1 MSSYLVRCPA
11 RVRMFETTTHGLL
24 ENIITP
30 ISIFWQ
36 CAKPAHMIL
45 QRSSLLNVENMVLTC
60 WCVPVIPQKPE
71 AKQVRCIYCEYE
83 GNRIVHP
90 AVESFFGRNDFEK
103 FYESGTS
110 YTNDKL
116 IEDHEIDVDWVH
128 GVEEDAIYH
137 LCYPDPDDIDDEELS
152 IC

>member
-1 MSSYLVRCPA
+1 MKYVLMCFFVC
-11 RVRMFETTTHGLL
+11 T
-24 ENIITP
+24 
-30 ISIFWQ
+30 
-36 CAKPAHMIL
+36 
-45 QRSSLLNVENMVLTC
+45 VE
-60 WCVPVIPQKPE
+60 
-71 AKQVRCIYCEYE
+71 QVRCIYCEYE

-90 AVESFFGRNDFEK
+90 AVESFFGRNEFEK

-128 GVEEDAIYH
+128 GVEDDGIYH
-137 LCYPDPDDIDDEELS
+137 HCYPDPDDIDDEELS